1 MSGHSKMVSLRIPED
16 HALELEQRV
25 GFDGMRNRSDVI
37 RTAVRD
43 YLKQP
48 QSPDVGAEIEVH
60 LGLDLAD
67 KFNQFCKL
75 RQDKPDDI
83 MRVALRNHMKNEME
97 EGVLLDQ
104 LLQKRMDELRA
115 KQSAR
120 EDHTP

>member
-1 MSGHSKMVSLRIPED
+1 
-16 HALELEQRV
+16 
-25 GFDGMRNRSDVI
+25 MRNRSDVI
-37 RTAVRD
+37 RAAVRD

-48 QSPDVGAEIEVH
+48 QSTEIGAEIEVR
-60 LGLDLAD
+60 LGIDLAD
-67 KFNQFCKL
+67 RFNEFCKL

-83 MRVALRNHMKNEME
+83 MRVALRTHMKNEMTD
-97 EGVLLDQ
+97 GMILDQ

>member
-1 MSGHSKMVSLRIPED
+1 
-16 HALELEQRV
+16 
-25 GFDGMRNRSDVI
+25 MRNRSDVI
-37 RTAVRD
+37 RAAVRD

-48 QSPDVGAEIEVH
+48 QSSDVGAEIEVH
-60 LGLDLAD
+60 LGIDLAD

-83 MRVALRNHMKNEME
+83 MRVALRNHMKNEMTD
-97 EGVLLDQ
+97 GVLLDQ
-104 LLQKRMDELRA
+104 LLQNRMDELRA